1 MRDLITRLVKYNRWP
16 MITRLLSSPAA
27 TSGHMV
33 TAVNSAMCDC
43 DGVEASPL
51 VTVAAFT
58 HHPEVLHLLFDMG
71 VSFASRSVVSV
82 LSLSG
87 GAG

>member
-1 MRDLITRLVKYNRWP
+1 MRNLLVVLVKYNRWP
-16 MITRLLSSPAA
+16 MIIRLLSSPAA
-27 TSGHMV
+27 SSGNMIAAIN
-33 TAVNSAMCDC
+33 TAMCDC

-71 VSFASRSVVSV
+71 VSFVSRSVVSG
-82 LSLSG
+82 SCRG
-87 GAG
+87 FP